1 MSCCHFATATVVVA
15 VAFPAAAVAGCLQVE
30 EEDLNDLNRRLVG
43 PTGGM

>member
-1 MSCCHFATATVVVA
+1 MSCCHFATAIVVA
-15 VAFPAAAVAGCLQVE
+15 VALPAAAVAGCLQVE

>member
-1 MSCCHFATATVVVA
+1 MSCCHFATATVVV
-15 VAFPAAAVAGCLQVE
+15 VPAAAVAGCLQVE